1 MFECNFFKRMMS
13 ASCSHYC
20 RKTMEE
26 EGEENAVDRLIK
38 FEHNILCGVLIP
50 ASF

>member
-13 ASCSHYC
+13 ASCSQYC

-26 EGEENAVDRLIK
+26 ESEENAVDHLIK
-38 FEHNILCGVLIP
+38 FEHDILCGVLIP